1 MLKESAPRLSR
12 WLKENAAQ
20 GVTVMGFAVEH
31 QWRLRTTNLRERI
44 NRELK
49 RWTRVVTIFPNAAS
63 LVRLATAVLMKID
76 KDWQSGMPYLSF
88 P

>member
-1 MLKESAPRLSR
+1 
-12 WLKENAAQ
+12 
-20 GVTVMGFAVEH
+20 MGFAVEH
-31 QWRLRTTNLRERI
+31 QWRLRTTNLCERV

-49 RWTRVVTIFPNAAS
+49 RQTRVVSIFPNAAF

-76 KDWQSGMPYLSF
+76 KDWQSGMRYLSF